1 MQHKIEA
8 IFPKI
13 IIGNC
18 LEITTKSEFE
28 ICDSEIEPKR
38 CYIKTDTNEEGQ
50 FIVNNPN
57 LSIIYFLKIDKCV
70 LFDYNI
76 THCDFAIFDDK
87 TFCFIELSVSNKRNR
102 RGKREKA
109 VEQLASTIE
118 LFIKSGI
125 TFNEHKLEAIICFK
139 AEKIYPSRSASNN
152 EAYVY
157 FESEFNAE
165 LLEGN
170 QKEFN

>member
-1 MQHKIEA
+1 MQQQIEA
-8 IFPKI
+8 IFPQI
-13 IIGNC
+13 TIGNC
-18 LEITTKSEFE
+18 LEATTKNEFE

-50 FIVNNPN
+50 FVVNNPN
-57 LSIIYFLKIDKCV
+57 ETVIYLLKIDKCV
-70 LFDYNI
+70 LFDYDI
-76 THCDFAIFDDK
+76 THFDFAIFDNK
-87 TFCFIELSVSNKRNR
+87 TFCFVELSISNKRNR

-109 VEQLASTIE
+109 IEQLASTIE
-118 LFIKSGI
+118 LFNMSGI
-125 TFNEHKLEAIICFK
+125 SFGEHKLEAIICFK

-170 QKEFN
+170 QKEFK